1 MPRVLEPGLR
11 LPAGE
16 GKGWPWP
23 LPLSARSLPPE
34 WHCGV
39 WAEAMAGGGLCQEGE
54 AGTRG

>member
-1 MPRVLEPGLR
+1 MPRVLEPGLS